1 MLKHPHFNYSAFCLF
16 GFKKRFP
23 ILVEADTE
31 IVASWLY
38 EIVSAFSGRDG
49 RSLAGGGEDDIRCLV
64 AAAAAVDIE
73 VCYAREIKD
82 ALRAK
87 LRAIWQNNDHAAI
100 FYAARGFERAA
111 SMAIVDFRDVPWVD
125 PFRIVE
131 FSDEEEGIKIPEAV
145 EEWIETLSVPSQMRS
160 VIGNRTRTRLRR
172 KPAEH
177 SVKSLFEDHL

>member
-1 MLKHPHFNYSAFCLF
+1 MKNPDFNYSAFCLF

-23 ILVEADTE
+23 ILAEADTE

-131 FSDEEEGIKIPEAV
+131 FSDEEEGIEIPEAV
-145 EEWIETLSVPSQMRS
+145 EEWIETLSEPSQMRS